1 MDFTTSS
8 EIYPLGC
15 LSCHSSL
22 VKSRYSS
29 RISVFQLFYIHPKR
43 RRFNHELSPFNWVS
57 EFWVKMWWFELLGIA
72 ANAGFLSGFSG
83 IESVPGPELPQVDFL
98 NKFNGLVWSSSLF
111 IVSWIIQ
118 LILRNSKWLPI
129 FTLVLQKKTRR
140 SMLNL
145 TKDSSHLPCSKS
157 SLNDPSWIKKSNLL
171 VHFFLVS
178 DDTTCVNEFQTL
190 NKGWFYIC
198 IDIIFNR

>member
-57 EFWVKMWWFELLGIA
+57 EFWVKIWWFELLGIA

-83 IESVPGPELPQVDFL
+83 IESVPGPELPQLDFL
-98 NKFNGLVWSSSLF
+98 NKLNGLVWSSSLF
-111 IVSWIIQ
+111 ILLWAFNWYSETQNGFRFSPLFCRRKPEEVCWIWRKIQ
-118 LILRNSKWLPI
+118 VISPAQGAPWTI
-129 FTLVLQKKTRR
+129 QV
-140 SMLNL
+140 
-145 TKDSSHLPCSKS
+145 
-157 SLNDPSWIKKSNLL
+157 
-171 VHFFLVS
+171 
-178 DDTTCVNEFQTL
+178 E
-190 NKGWFYIC
+190 
-198 IDIIFNR
+198 